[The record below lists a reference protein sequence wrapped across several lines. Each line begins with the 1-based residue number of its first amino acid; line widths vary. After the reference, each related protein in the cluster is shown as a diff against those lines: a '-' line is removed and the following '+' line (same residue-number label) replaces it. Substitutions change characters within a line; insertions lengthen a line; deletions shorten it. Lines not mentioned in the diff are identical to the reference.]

1 MAAVAPAGRLLCG
14 SSVVL
19 WPPEKASLNKAELFI
34 EPVKF
39 PVGTGT
45 VGTIYIILF
54 SFVVIKFLMQ

>member
-1 MAAVAPAGRLLCG
+1 M
-14 SSVVL
+14 L